1 MFGLKETAIDADAIR
16 RKAEYDAVE
25 PDDLFDSQSWELVD
39 AGHSDTSLGC
49 IRYTL
54 CKGARAQ

>member
-1 MFGLKETAIDADAIR
+1 MPAISSMIGAMSINVAKNI
-16 RKAEYDAVE
+16 
-25 PDDLFDSQSWELVD
+25 DDLFDSQSWELVD

-54 CKGARAQ
+54 CKDAREQ